1 MTMLA
6 SHGKEQDMTR
16 PAIEDYDPIT
26 FSVILSRFNAIVEE
40 MTVTLERSAWTS
52 ILALC
57 HDYSCGI
64 YDAVPRQVSMYDAL
78 PVHTTSMQLVV
89 QEIARSFEGD
99 IHEGDVFL
107 CNDPYS
113 RNTHI
118 GDLVTAMPVF
128 AGDRLLF
135 WSVTKGHQLDVGG
148 YLPSSVIPQALNV
161 WQEGLT
167 IPPLRLVERGKMRA
181 DILRMYLANMRYA
194 DLLEGDLRAQI
205 GSIEKGRQ
213 RLEEL
218 VAEYG
223 ADVVLG
229 YVDHIISYADRRMA
243 AEVEAMPDGVYTAEG
258 WIDSDGIDEL
268 DIPIRVT
275 VTIDGDRIVVDYT
288 GSAPQMKSGANG
300 TEATSLAAG
309 AVPFLYYID
318 PDIPHNQGCIDHIEV
333 IAPRGTITNAVHPA
347 STSVATVLP
356 SEVMQEVINRAL
368 AAAMPEKVS
377 AGGARN
383 ANTPIISGESG
394 PEGWG
399 FALLNSAAGGGA
411 VKGND
416 GWPLFYNQASLG
428 GMKILPIEQME
439 LLYPLRIEQAE
450 IETDSM
456 GAGEW
461 IGGAGVRMRVRSL
474 DGTMTVIS
482 SGDGCANPPFG
493 VLGGTAGIGGGQ
505 FVERG
510 EDGSRVYVGAAGGV
524 TARPQDVWVS
534 VSSGG
539 GGYGDPYARPV
550 EQVRRDVRDGIIS
563 VRTAADVFGVVV
575 DDAADPVVDEAATV
589 ARRAAPRPPVE
600 LITPSTPSAAT
611 WVTDNLREIDEYRTT
626 AL

>member
-1 MTMLA
+1 VTE
-6 SHGKEQDMTR
+6 SD
-16 PAIEDYDPIT
+16 AIAYDPIT

-89 QEIARSFEGD
+89 QEIARSFDGD

-118 GDLVTAMPVF
+118 GDLVTALPVF
-128 AGDRLLF
+128 VAGRLLF

-167 IPPLRLVERGKMRA
+167 IPPLRLVEGGRMRA
-181 DILRMYLANMRYA
+181 DILRMYLANVRYA
-194 DLLEGDLRAQI
+194 ELLEGDLRAQI

-218 VAEYG
+218 CADYG
-223 ADVVLG
+223 PEVVLS
-229 YVDHIISYADRRMA
+229 YVDHIIAYADRRMSV
-243 AEVEAMPDGVYTAEG
+243 EVEAMPDGVYTAEG

-275 VTIDGDRIVVDYT
+275 ITIDGDRISVDYT

-318 PDIPHNQGCIDHIEV
+318 PDIPHNQGCIDHIDV
-333 IAPRGTITNAVHPA
+333 IAPKGSITNAVHPA
-347 STSVATVLP
+347 STSVATILP
-356 SEVMQEVINRAL
+356 SEVMQDVINKAL
-368 AAAMPEKVS
+368 AGVMPEKVS

-383 ANTPIISGESG
+383 ANTPIISGGEG
-394 PEGWG
+394 PDGWG

-411 VKGND
+411 VMGND

-428 GMKILPIEQME
+428 GMKILPVEQME

-456 GAGEW
+456 GAGTW
-461 IGGAGVRMRVRSL
+461 IGGTGVRMRVRSL
-474 DGTMTVIS
+474 EGTMTVIS
-482 SGDGCANPPFG
+482 SGDGCANPPHG
-493 VLGGTAGIGGGQ
+493 ILGGTAGIGGGQ
-505 FVERG
+505 YVEHG
-510 EDGSRVYVGAAGGV
+510 ADGSRLYVGAAGGV
-524 TARPQDVWVS
+524 TSGEADVWVS
-534 VSSGG
+534 ISSGG
-539 GGYGDPYARPV
+539 GGYGDPFERDAER
-550 EQVRRDVRDGIIS
+550 VRRDVRDGLVS
-563 VRTAADVFGVVV
+563 RETALDAFGVVL
-575 DDAADPVVDEAATV
+575 DDAADPILDVAATA
-589 ARRAAPRPPVE
+589 ARRALPRPPRPA
-600 LITPSTPSAAT
+600 LFTPSGPSAST
-611 WVTDNLREIDEYRTT
+611 WVADQLRPDDSYLTT